1 MNEKHLPKSYWAK
14 AANTTIY
21 LMNRSTI
28 SGVHNLAPYEKFYGK
43 NPYLSH
49 VRILG
54 SIAFVHIPHEKRQK
68 LDPKSEKYILV
79 GYSLEQKGY
88 KCFNPFI
95 RKVWVSRDVIFDE
108 SASQYTFDSAPSDP
122 IETDFYIDMEEEDRL
137 KLTSEESPIS
147 IRLSGPQEPP
157 SDQSTSRPSLKPDKG
172 ND

>member
-1 MNEKHLPKSYWAK
+1 MSTHTSVDVVAECKNSHILEVARAMMNEKHLPKSYWAK

-68 LDPKSEKYILV
+68 LDPKSEKCILV
-79 GYSLEQKGY
+79 GYSLKQKGY
-88 KCFNPFI
+88 
-95 RKVWVSRDVIFDE
+95 
-108 SASQYTFDSAPSDP
+108 
-122 IETDFYIDMEEEDRL
+122 
-137 KLTSEESPIS
+137 
-147 IRLSGPQEPP
+147 
-157 SDQSTSRPSLKPDKG
+157 
-172 ND
+172 